1 MLITSSFVSNN
12 YLDQQREYIIQTY
25 RDLHDLAEPSWQEEK
40 TSCYLRECLQQAGF
54 TVLTFTGHYGL
65 VAEIPGE
72 TTDVV
77 ALRADMDAL
86 VQEVDGIVKANHSCG
101 HDAHSTMVLHTAM
114 ALKACQIR
122 PHKTIRFIFQPAEE
136 KGEGA
141 LQMIRDGAMDGVTML
156 LGVHLRPSMEVP
168 YGKAAPVIVHGASTS
183 IRGLILGLQ
192 AHAARPENGK
202 NPLEAAAL
210 IIQALQGIRLQA
222 RCPFSVKITQLQ
234 GGGETSNVI
243 PERAEFT
250 LDLRAQTNEGMVE
263 LKEKTTHVLHT
274 VAALTGTNVEWKYDG
289 YVPAATVN
297 EQMLNLAKKAISR
310 VLGPEN
316 VADRC
321 MTQGGEDFHFYPL
334 EKNGLVSTMIGLG
347 CDLKPGLHHP
357 HMSFVL
363 DALVY
368 GTQILSSAVLE
379 AAQA

>member
-1 MLITSSFVSNN
+1 MSTYMPNDYVN
-12 YLDQQREYIIQTY
+12 QQREHIVQTY
-25 RDLHDLAEPSWQEEK
+25 RDLHDLAEPSWKEEK
-40 TSCYLRECLQQAGF
+40 TSRYLQERLQVAGF
-54 TVLTFTGHYGL
+54 SVHTFAGHYGL

-86 VQEVDGIVKANHSCG
+86 VQEVDGVVKANHSCG
-101 HDAHSTMVLHTAM
+101 HDAHSTMVLHTAL
-114 ALKACQIR
+114 ALTACQIR

-183 IRGLILGLQ
+183 IRGVIRGLQ
-192 AHAARPENGK
+192 AHAARPENGR

-250 LDLRAQTNEGMVE
+250 LDLRAQTNEGMAE
-263 LKEKTTHVLHT
+263 LK
-274 VAALTGTNVEWKYDG
+274 
-289 YVPAATVN
+289 
-297 EQMLNLAKKAISR
+297 KKPYMCFTR
-310 VLGPEN
+310 L
-316 VADRC
+316 
-321 MTQGGEDFHFYPL
+321 QH
-334 EKNGLVSTMIGLG
+334 
-347 CDLKPGLHHP
+347 
-357 HMSFVL
+357 
-363 DALVY
+363 
-368 GTQILSSAVLE
+368 
-379 AAQA
+379 

>member
-1 MLITSSFVSNN
+1 MSTYMPNDYVN
-12 YLDQQREYIIQTY
+12 QQREHIVQTY
-25 RDLHDLAEPSWQEEK
+25 RDLHDLAEPSWKEEK
-40 TSCYLRECLQQAGF
+40 TSRYLQERLQQVGF
-54 TVLTFTGHYGL
+54 SVHTFAGHYGL

-86 VQEVDGIVKANHSCG
+86 VQEVDGVVKANHSCG
-101 HDAHSTMVLHTAM
+101 HDAHSTMVLHTAL
-114 ALKACQIR
+114 ALAACQIR

-141 LQMIRDGAMDGVTML
+141 LQMIRDGALDGVTML

-183 IRGLILGLQ
+183 IRGVIRGLQ
-192 AHAARPENGK
+192 AHASRPENGK

-250 LDLRAQTNEGMVE
+250 LDLRAQTNEGMAE
-263 LKEKTTHVLHT
+263 LKEKTVHLLHT
-274 VAALTGTNVEWKYDG
+274 VAALTVTCVEWKYG
-289 YVPAATVN
+289 NYVPAATVN
-297 EQMLNLAKKAISR
+297 EMMIKLVEEAISK
-310 VLGPEN
+310 VLGPIN

-321 MTQGGEDFHFYPL
+321 VTQGGEDFHFYPL
-334 EKNGLVSTMIGLG
+334 EKNGLASTMVGLG

-357 HMSFVL
+357 HMSFAL
-363 DALVY
+363 ESLVY
-368 GTQILSSAVLE
+368 GTQILSSAVSE
-379 AAQA
+379 AARA

>member
-1 MLITSSFVSNN
+1 
-12 YLDQQREYIIQTY
+12 
-25 RDLHDLAEPSWQEEK
+25 
-40 TSCYLRECLQQAGF
+40 
-54 TVLTFTGHYGL
+54 
-65 VAEIPGE
+65 
-72 TTDVV
+72 
-77 ALRADMDAL
+77 
-86 VQEVDGIVKANHSCG
+86 
-101 HDAHSTMVLHTAM
+101 MVLHTALSL
-114 ALKACQIR
+114 AACQIR

-141 LQMIRDGAMDGVTML
+141 LQMIRDGALDGVTML

-183 IRGLILGLQ
+183 IRGVIQGLQ

-202 NPLEAAAL
+202 NPLEAASL

-250 LDLRAQTNEGMVE
+250 LDLRAQTNEGMAE
-263 LKEKTTHVLHT
+263 LKEKTVHVLHT
-274 VAALTGTNVEWKYDG
+274 VAALTDTCVEWQYG
-289 YVPAATVN
+289 SYVPAATVN
-297 EQMLNLAKKAISR
+297 ETMIKLAEEAISK

-321 MTQGGEDFHFYPL
+321 VTQGGEDFHFYPL
-334 EKNGLVSTMIGLG
+334 EKSGLASTMVGLG

-357 HMSFVL
+357 HMSFAL
-363 DALVY
+363 ESLVY
-368 GTQILSSAVLE
+368 GTQILSSAVSE
-379 AAQA
+379 AARA